1 MVRAI
6 STNDRQAEQQPK
18 SMLDLRHRRQK
29 LGISPQAMA
38 QGLGLS
44 LKQFECLEAGDWQ
57 ALPGAAF
64 VRSVLFAYA
73 RRLGMDDRE
82 AVEQLLP
89 EDYRHR
95 VAELHAD
102 IDHRRIKPKGLL
114 GFAHGGS
121 GSALAWCCLMLTS
134 AVVVI
139 HFFGRQ

>member
-1 MVRAI
+1 VLAKDSRDVD
-6 STNDRQAEQQPK
+6 TPFQ

-29 LGISPQAMA
+29 LGISPNEMA

-44 LKQFECLEAGDWQ
+44 AKQFESLEAGDWQ

-73 RRLGMDDRE
+73 RRLGIDQRDR
-82 AVEQLLP
+82 VEQLLP

-95 VAELHAD
+95 IADLHAD
-102 IDHRRIKPKGLL
+102 IDDRRIKPEGLL

-121 GSALAWCCLMLTS
+121 GSVFAWFCLILAS
-134 AVVVI
+134 AVVLV

>member
-1 MVRAI
+1 
-6 STNDRQAEQQPK
+6 
-18 SMLDLRHRRQK
+18 
-29 LGISPQAMA
+29 MA

-44 LKQFECLEAGDWQ
+44 AKQFESLEAGDWQ

-73 RRLGMDDRE
+73 RRLGIDQRDM
-82 AVEQLLP
+82 VEQLLP

-95 VAELHAD
+95 IADLHAD
-102 IDHRRIKPKGLL
+102 IDDRRIKPKGLL

-121 GSALAWCCLMLTS
+121 GSVFAWFCLILAS
-134 AVVVI
+134 AVVLV